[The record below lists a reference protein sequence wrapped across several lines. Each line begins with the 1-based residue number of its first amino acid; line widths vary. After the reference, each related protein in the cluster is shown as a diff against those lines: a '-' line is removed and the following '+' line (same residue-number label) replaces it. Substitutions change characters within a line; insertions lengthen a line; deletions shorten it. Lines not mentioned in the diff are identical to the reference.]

1 MAYLVM
7 AVFAAVG
14 WGVGHMMCR
23 RGLARAT
30 AALVVAD
37 LLVFGLILFQAR
49 GRDGWDALAHF
60 LFGMMILA
68 PVGAG
73 LLLGA
78 LTAYWVGQRRKARPP
93 DG

>member
-14 WGVGHMMCR
+14 WGVGHLMCR
-23 RGLARAT
+23 RGLARVV
-30 AALVVAD
+30 AALAVAD

-49 GRDGWDALAHF
+49 AKDGWDALAHF
-60 LFGMMILA
+60 LFGMIILA

-78 LTAYWVGQRRKARPP
+78 LTAFWVGKRRRARQQ

>member
-7 AVFAAVG
+7 AVFTCVG
-14 WGVGHMMCR
+14 WGVGHLLWHK
-23 RGLARAT
+23 GLARAV

-37 LLVFGLILFQAR
+37 LFVFSLILFQAR
-49 GRDGWDALAHF
+49 GKEGWDALAHF

-68 PVGAG
+68 PIGAG

-78 LTAYWVGQRRKARPP
+78 LTAYWVGKRRKTQQQ
-93 DG
+93 DS